1 MTTGSGGRHARRRRL
16 PRWRDPR
23 GYAAA
28 VLVLLVAVGGLY
40 LVTLD
45 DDGGDRSGGPVDRA
59 ASGGTP
65 GTSGAAT
72 SSPEAA
78 PTAPSVAPTGTPTG
92 APTGAP
98 TAGPSAPRPTSPA
111 ARNRT
116 VSGSGATPD
125 GWPTAG
131 NTGWRHTGVTLTPY
145 TGPVKITE
153 PTVIDGKD
161 ITGCLVIQS
170 SNVTI
175 KRSRV
180 KGPGCNW
187 LIEIGADTRNVILE
201 DVEIM
206 SASRDR
212 YSDRAIVLR
221 GSGTATS
228 RNVVRRAH
236 IHDVARGILY
246 DSGGKY
252 VLVEHS
258 LIEVASSNPDAHISA
273 MTIYGVHEAIIRRNT
288 LDVTPSPATS
298 GIVVVYPDWGDATN
312 VTFEDNLLN
321 GRGDWC
327 TQIGTHLASGQ
338 YFRFRNNLFG
348 TKYGDDPCTGG
359 EGDGSNSFFF
369 CDPRVEWTDNR
380 WWAPG
385 APRHLQITPIDPQ
398 CG

>member
-1 MTTGSGGRHARRRRL
+1 MAAGGGHARQ
-16 PRWRDPR
+16 RWFAHRKYLR
-23 GYAAA
+23 GYLAA
-28 VLVLLVAVGGLY
+28 VLVLLVAVGGWY
-40 LVTLD
+40 LARD
-45 DDGGDRSGGPVDRA
+45 DRGGGPADRT
-59 ASGGTP
+59 ASGGAGGTNDAPSGDPTADP
-65 GTSGAAT
+65 GAT
-72 SSPEAA
+72 
-78 PTAPSVAPTGTPTG
+78 PTAPSATPTTT
-92 APTGAP
+92 A
-98 TAGPSAPRPTSPA
+98 TAGPAAGSPTSPA

-116 VSGSGATPD
+116 VPGSGATPD

-131 NTGWRHTGVTLTPY
+131 NTGWRHTGVTLTRY
-145 TGPVKITE
+145 TGPVKITA

-175 KRSRV
+175 KRSRIT
-180 KGPGCNW
+180 GPGCNW
-187 LIEIGADTRNVILE
+187 LIEIGADTRNVVLE

-228 RNVVRRAH
+228 RNIVRRAH

-246 DSGGKY
+246 DSGGRY
-252 VLVEHS
+252 VLVENS
-258 LIEVASSNPDAHISA
+258 LIEVASSNPDDHISA
-273 MTIYGVHEAIIRRNT
+273 MTIYGVHEAIIRKNT
-288 LDVTPSPATS
+288 LDVTPSSATS

-312 VTFEDNLLN
+312 VTFEENLLN

-327 TQIGTHLASGQ
+327 TQIGTHLGSGQ
-338 YFRFRNNLFG
+338 YFRFRDNLFG

-369 CDPRVEWTDNR
+369 CDPRVEWTNNR

-385 APRHLQITPIDPQ
+385 TPRHLQITPIDPQ
-398 CG
+398 CA